1 MDKILEI
8 IKHEFSQSNDVI
20 SLAKQY
26 QNLSISINDIF
37 VKELQRINARNED
50 DGK

>member
-1 MDKILEI
+1 MDKILET
-8 IKHEFSQSNDVI
+8 IKHEFSKSNDVI
-20 SLAKQY
+20 NLAKQY